1 MTTERFNK
9 QSPAG
14 WTTYGAFFLKRGNK
28 LWHERRAD
36 VGAMLV
42 IILFFIL
49 FFWPALFGGRFL
61 LAGDPLLQ
69 SLPMRTA
76 AWNAIRGGSLPLWTP
91 LILSGYPMASMAQ
104 LGLAYPLTW
113 GYLFL
118 PGHWAEQI
126 YVLAPYL
133 LSPIFVYLYA
143 REIGRSRMAALL
155 AGLSFGYGGAMVCL
169 IGIYGI
175 SSNSAM
181 WLPLILFAIERS
193 LRRRFAPSLLLAA
206 GGYAMAIL
214 NGHGQYFVYTGIVA
228 IAYGAFLTW
237 YRPWV
242 RAASS
247 ARCSD
252 QRPIEETR
260 TLEAMRTQGSLEAM
274 RAQGW
279 KRVRPLAVAIGAVA
293 LASGVSAFQIA
304 ESLRAAAASVRA
316 ELSYE
321 VFTYGSF
328 SLGYV
333 WKSLLEPLHNSGDV
347 SAYAPPLAFFLAVV
361 AAGMTLL
368 RKLREG
374 RGTARAG

>member
-175 SSNSAM
+175 SLNSAM
-181 WLPLILFAIERS
+181 WLPLILLAIERS

-237 YRPWV
+237 SEGKKITEQTER
-242 RAASS
+242 
-247 ARCSD
+247 
-252 QRPIEETR
+252 QRDGETEGR
-260 TLEAMRTQGSLEAM
+260 RDGEKIPPSL
-274 RAQGW
+274 RLSVPLSL
-279 KRVRPLAVAIGAVA
+279 RLFRPLAVAIGAVA
-293 LASGVSAFQIA
+293 LASGVSAFQ
-304 ESLRAAAASVRA
+304 
-316 ELSYE
+316 
-321 VFTYGSF
+321 
-328 SLGYV
+328 
-333 WKSLLEPLHNSGDV
+333 
-347 SAYAPPLAFFLAVV
+347 
-361 AAGMTLL
+361 
-368 RKLREG
+368 
-374 RGTARAG
+374 